1 MRFHLTDEQEML
13 QGSIRAAALRL
24 CPPVRRRA
32 LLEAPSDFD
41 PAIWSG
47 LMQLGLGGL
56 LIPEAFGGVGLGL
69 EEAALALETL
79 GETATPGPF
88 IGHLLATLALVESGD
103 SAVRE
108 AWLPSLAT
116 GEVVATT
123 ALGGDGQPGVWTCT
137 VEDGKLSG
145 EVRFVVGADR
155 AELFVVGTAGGGLA
169 LVASGDGIALQAVSG
184 SDLTRRLSTV
194 RFESAPATVI
204 AGPSDPAGRRVAD
217 AALVFLAADALGG
230 AEQCLAM
237 SVDYAKSREQF
248 GVIIGQ
254 FQALKHQ
261 LANMALEV
269 EPARALVWYAAY
281 ALDQRLPDAS
291 RAAAHAKAHLAD
303 RFTSVTRAATQ
314 AHGGIGYTWEY
325 DLMIWFR
332 RSLFDRAYLGAPS
345 LHRERIAEMAGW

>member
-13 QGSIRAAALRL
+13 QGSIRGAALRL
-24 CPPVRRRA
+24 CPPERRRA

-41 PAIWSG
+41 PAIWNG
-47 LMQLGLGGL
+47 LMELGLGGL
-56 LIPEAFGGVGLGL
+56 LIPEAFGGAGLGI

-88 IGHLLATLALVESGD
+88 IGHLLATLAIVEGSDG
-103 SAVRE
+103 AAKH

-116 GEVVATT
+116 GQVVATA
-123 ALGGDGQPGVWTCT
+123 ALGGDGQPGAWACA
-137 VEDGKLSG
+137 VENGKLSG

-155 AELFVVGTAGGGLA
+155 AAVFVVGTAGGGLA
-169 LVASGDGIALQAVSG
+169 LVESGDGVDRQAVAG
-184 SDLTRRLSTV
+184 SDLTRRLWTV
-194 RFESAPATVI
+194 RFEDAPARVI
-204 AGPSDPAGRRVAD
+204 ADPNDPLGRRVAD
-217 AALVFLAADALGG
+217 AALLFLAADALGG
-230 AEQCLAM
+230 AEQCLTM

-281 ALDQRLPDAS
+281 ALDRRLPDAS
-291 RAAAHAKAHLAD
+291 HAAAHAKAHLAD

-314 AHGGIGYTWEY
+314 AHGGIGYTWDY

-332 RSLFDRAYLGAPS
+332 RSLFDKAYLGSPS

>member
-1 MRFHLTDEQEML
+1 MRFHLTNEQEML
-13 QGSIRAAALRL
+13 QDSIRGAALRL
-24 CPPVRRRA
+24 CPPEKRRA

-41 PAIWSG
+41 RQVWEG
-47 LMQLGLGGL
+47 LMQLGVGGL
-56 LIPEAFGGVGLGL
+56 LIPEGYGGASLGL
-69 EEAALALETL
+69 EDAALAVEAL
-79 GETATPGPF
+79 GQTATPGPF
-88 IGHLLATLALVESGD
+88 IGHLLATLAVAESND
-103 SAVRE
+103 HALMD
-108 AWLPSLAT
+108 AWLPGLAS
-116 GEVVATT
+116 GELVATT
-123 ALGGDGQPGVWTCT
+123 ALGGDGQPGSWTPV
-137 VEDGKLSG
+137 VEAGLLSG
-145 EVRFVVGADR
+145 DVRFVMGADH

-169 LVASGDGIALQAVSG
+169 LVERGDWVELSPVTG
-184 SDLTRRLSTV
+184 SDLSRRLWSV
-194 RFESAPATVI
+194 RFDKAPATEV
-204 AGPSDPAGRRVAD
+204 AGPNHPAPRRLAD

-281 ALDQRLPDAS
+281 ALQNKLPDAS

-303 RFTSVTRAATQ
+303 RFTSITRAATQ

-325 DLMIWFR
+325 DLQIWFR
-332 RSLFDRAYLGAPS
+332 RSLFDRAYLGLPS

>member
-1 MRFHLTDEQEML
+1 
-13 QGSIRAAALRL
+13 LRL
-24 CPPVRRRA
+24 CPPERRRA

-41 PAIWSG
+41 PAIWNG

-56 LIPEAFGGVGLGL
+56 LIPEAYGGAGLGL
-69 EEAALALETL
+69 EEAALAVEAL
-79 GETATPGPF
+79 GQTATPGPYV
-88 IGHLLATLALVESGD
+88 GHLLATLALVESND
-103 SAVRE
+103 SEVTQ
-108 AWLPSLAT
+108 AWLPSLAS
-116 GEVVATT
+116 GEVLGTT
-123 ALGGDGQPGVWTCT
+123 ALSGGQPSAWTAT
-137 VEDGKLSG
+137 IEEGRLNGDVH
-145 EVRFVVGADR
+145 FVMGADH
-155 AELFVVGTAGGGLA
+155 AELFIVGTAGGGLA
-169 LVASGDGIALQAVSG
+169 LVERGGWVEREPITG
-184 SDLTRRLSTV
+184 SDLTRRLWRV
-194 RFESAPATVI
+194 RFDDAPAKVL
-204 AGPSDPAGRRVAD
+204 AVAKSPASLRLND

-237 SVDYAKSREQF
+237 SAEYAKSREQF
-248 GVIIGQ
+248 GVVIGQ

-314 AHGGIGYTWEY
+314 AHGGIGYTWDY

-332 RSLFDRAYLGAPS
+332 RSLFDRAYLGSPS